1 MTGGD
6 WYSKMI
12 RWRENHIKESNF
24 ILVLSF
30 VVGILT
36 ALAAWLLKNSI
47 HLIQTLLTSF
57 FSIERV
63 NFLYLLY
70 PAVGILLAS
79 WYVRR
84 VVKDDIGHG
93 VTHILYAI
101 SRRQGRLKR
110 HNMWTSL
117 IASSVTIGMGGSV
130 GAEAPIVLTGS
141 AIGSNLGSYFKMN
154 HKTLMLLIG
163 CGAAGAISGIFK
175 APIAGML
182 FTIEV
187 LMLDLTAASVMP
199 LLISSV
205 TAATLSY
212 ILTGSSPMFAFSMSE
227 PFDLS
232 RIPWVLLLGVSC
244 GLVSLY
250 LIRGMNKVEGWYKRI
265 KHPMRKLALG
275 AVVLGVLI
283 FLFPPLYGE
292 GYLAI
297 ESLIS
302 EKPLMLAEG
311 SLFYAFKDNVW
322 LFVGYLGLVVFFK
335 VVAAA
340 STNGAGGVGGV
351 FAPSLFVG
359 ALVGYMVATIINQSG
374 VAFVSAPNFALMGMA
389 GVMSAV
395 MHAPLTGVFLIAELT
410 GGYELFLPL
419 LMVSGG
425 SFLTIYLF
433 EKQSIYAIRLAQK
446 GQLLT
451 HHKDKAVLTLM
462 KVENV
467 VETDFDVINPN
478 MYLGNLVKVI
488 ATAKR
493 NIFPVVDDDNVLQG
507 IVLLDDI
514 RNIMFRSELYYR
526 FKVQKLMISP
536 PAKIHI
542 DDPMDQVMRT
552 FDDSGAWNLPVVDA
566 NDHYLG
572 FVSKSKIFSSY
583 RCGVV
588 RFLHAY
594 AAWGS
599 GG

>member
-1 MTGGD
+1 MTGED
-6 WYSKMI
+6 WYLRMI

-24 ILVLSF
+24 ILILSL

-36 ALAAWLLKNSI
+36 ALAAWLLKSSI
-47 HLIQTLLTSF
+47 HLIQSALTSF
-57 FSIERV
+57 FSIESA

-70 PAVGILLAS
+70 PAVGIFLAS

-110 HNMWTSL
+110 HNIWTSL

-154 HKTLMLLIG
+154 HKTLMVLIG

-212 ILTGSSPMFAFSMSE
+212 ILTGSSSMFAFSME
-227 PFDLS
+227 APFELS
-232 RIPWVLLLGVSC
+232 RIPWVLVLGVSC

-265 KHPMRKLALG
+265 KNPMRKLALG
-275 AVVLGVLI
+275 AAVLSVLI

-302 EKPLMLAEG
+302 DKPMMLAEG
-311 SLFYAFKDNVW
+311 SLFYAFKDNSW

-351 FAPSLFVG
+351 FAPSLFIG
-359 ALVGYMVATIINQSG
+359 ALVGFMVATLINQSG
-374 VAFVSAPNFALMGMA
+374 LAEVSGPNFALMGMA

-467 VETDFDVINPN
+467 VETDFDVVNPS

-488 ATAKR
+488 ATARR
-493 NIFPVVDDDNVLQG
+493 NVFPVVDDDNVLQG

-514 RNIMFRSELYYR
+514 RNIMFRTELYYR

-536 PAKIHI
+536 PAKIRI

-552 FDDSGAWNLPVVDA
+552 FDDTNAWNLPVVDA
-566 NDHYLG
+566 DDHYLG
-572 FVSKSKIFSSY
+572 FVSKSKIFNAY
-583 RCGVV
+583 RNVLV
-588 RFLHAY
+588 HF
-594 AAWGS
+594 S
-599 GG
+599 DE